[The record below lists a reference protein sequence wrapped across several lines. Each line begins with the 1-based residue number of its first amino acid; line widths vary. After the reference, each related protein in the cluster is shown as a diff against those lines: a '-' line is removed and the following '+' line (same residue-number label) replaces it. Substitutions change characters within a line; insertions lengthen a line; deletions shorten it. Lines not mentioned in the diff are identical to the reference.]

1 MKLLNFNQLQFD
13 SILGNLLGDA
23 SLQTFT
29 NGKTWRLRF
38 IQKDKDYLFYLYD
51 LFGHLVSTPPKSIT
65 DKHGSTR
72 WYFNTT
78 VLHDGQVLA
87 DLFYIK
93 KGGKWVKT
101 LNKNL
106 YPQLTAAS
114 LAHWFMDDGSLK
126 QVRNSQAYILCTDSF
141 SLSELKEL
149 AQVFQTQYNI
159 HVSFHKQRTN
169 QYRIYIP
176 VKHRLDFKN
185 LVEEY
190 IVPSMKYKLGK

>member
-1 MKLLNFNQLQFD
+1 MKTFNQFQFE

-51 LFGHLVSTPPKSIT
+51 LFGHLASTPPQSIT
-65 DKHGSTR
+65 DNHGSIR

-78 VLHDGQVLA
+78 VLKDGQILA
-87 DLFYIK
+87 DLFYQK

-106 YPQLTAAS
+106 YSQLTAVS
-114 LAHWFMDDGSLK
+114 LAHWFMDHGSLK
-126 QVRNSQAYILCTDSF
+126 KVRNSQAFLLCTDSF
-141 SLSELKEL
+141 LLSELKDL
-149 AQVFQTQYNI
+149 AHVFQTRYNI
-159 HVSFHKQRTN
+159 HVSFHKQRTH

-176 VKHRLDFKN
+176 VKHRLEFQN
-185 LVEEY
+185 LVEVY